1 MNAITELTT
10 RYPALSK
17 CDADIRQA
25 FDILLSCYKANGKVL
40 VCGNGG
46 SAADADHIVGELLNK
61 FKKKRKLD
69 PDIAAQLPAELTDKL
84 VGALSAISLVAM
96 SATLSSISND
106 SNWDVAFAQQVY
118 GLGSKGDVLIAI
130 STSGN
135 SANCLNAA
143 LVARAKGIRVIA
155 LTGENGGKLSPI
167 SDVSICVPETETFKI
182 QELHLPIYHALCAD
196 LEDALFNQTH
206 PTT

>member
-1 MNAITELTT
+1 MILQELIT
-10 RYPALSK
+10 RYPALRK
-17 CDADIRQA
+17 CEEPIRNA
-25 FDILLSCYKANGKVL
+25 FDTLKKCYQSNCKVL

-61 FKKKRKLD
+61 FKKKRKID
-69 PDIAAQLPAELTDKL
+69 PAIAAQLPQNLADNL
-84 VGALSAISLVAM
+84 VGALPAVSLSAMTA
-96 SATLSSISND
+96 ALSSIAND
-106 SNWDVAFAQQVY
+106 ANWDVSFAQQVY
-118 GLGSKGDVLIAI
+118 GLGNPGDVLIAI

-135 SANCLNAA
+135 SPNCINAA

-155 LTGENGGKLSPI
+155 LTGESGGKLSPI

-196 LEDALFNQTH
+196 LEDALFN
-206 PTT
+206 

>member
-1 MNAITELTT
+1 MNAITALTI
-10 RYPALSK
+10 RYPALSE
-17 CDADIRQA
+17 CSTDIQKA
-25 FDILLSCYKANGKVL
+25 FDIMLSCYKANGKVL

-69 PDIAAQLPAELTDKL
+69 PTIAAQLPAELADKL
-84 VGALSAISLVAM
+84 VGALPAMSLVAM

-118 GLGSKGDVLIAI
+118 GLGSRGDVLIAI

-143 LVARAKGIRVIA
+143 LVAHAKGLHVIA
-155 LTGENGGKLSPI
+155 LTGKDGGKLTPL
-167 SDVSICVPETETFKI
+167 SDVSIRVPETETFKI

-196 LEDALFNQTH
+196 LEDALFN
-206 PTT
+206 

>member
-1 MNAITELTT
+1 MNAIIELPK
-10 RYPALSK
+10 RYPALSECTANIK
-17 CDADIRQA
+17 QA

-69 PDIAAQLPAELTDKL
+69 PTIAAQLPAELADKL
-84 VGALSAISLVAM
+84 VGALPAMSLVAM
-96 SATLSSISND
+96 SATISSISND

-143 LVARAKGIRVIA
+143 LVARAKGLHVIA
-155 LTGENGGKLSPI
+155 LTGKDGGKLTPL
-167 SDVSICVPETETFKI
+167 SDVSIRVPETETFKI

-196 LEDALFNQTH
+196 LEDALFN
-206 PTT
+206 

>member
-1 MNAITELTT
+1 MNAITALTI
-10 RYPALSK
+10 RYPALSE
-17 CDADIRQA
+17 CSSDIQKA
-25 FDILLSCYKANGKVL
+25 FDIMLSCYKASGKVL

-69 PDIAAQLPAELTDKL
+69 PTIAAQLPAELADKL
-84 VGALSAISLVAM
+84 VGALPAMSLVAM

-155 LTGENGGKLSPI
+155 LTGESGGKLSPI

-196 LEDALFNQTH
+196 LEDALFN
-206 PTT
+206 

>member
-10 RYPALSK
+10 RYPALSE

-25 FDILLSCYKANGKVL
+25 FDILLSCYKANVKVL

-118 GLGSKGDVLIAI
+118 GMGSKGDVLIAI

-143 LVARAKGIRVIA
+143 LVARAKGIRVIT
-155 LTGENGGKLSPI
+155 LTGESGGKLSPI

-196 LEDALFNQTH
+196 LEDALFN
-206 PTT
+206 

>member
-1 MNAITELTT
+1 MNAITALTI
-10 RYPALSK
+10 RYPALSE
-17 CDADIRQA
+17 CSTDIQKA
-25 FDILLSCYKANGKVL
+25 FDLMLSCYKASGKVL

-69 PDIAAQLPAELTDKL
+69 PTIAAQLPAELADKL
-84 VGALSAISLVAM
+84 VGALPAMSLVAM

-130 STSGN
+130 STSGD
-135 SANCLNAA
+135 STNCLIAA
-143 LVARAKGIRVIA
+143 LVAHAKGIHIIA
-155 LTGENGGKLSPI
+155 LTGKDGGKLTPL
-167 SDVSICVPETETFKI
+167 SDVSIRVPETETFKI

-196 LEDALFNQTH
+196 LEDALFN
-206 PTT
+206 

>member
-1 MNAITELTT
+1 MNAITALTI
-10 RYPALSK
+10 RYPALSE
-17 CDADIRQA
+17 CSTDIQKA
-25 FDILLSCYKANGKVL
+25 FDLMLSCYKASGKVL

-69 PDIAAQLPAELTDKL
+69 PTIAAQLLAELTDKL
-84 VGALSAISLVAM
+84 VGALPAMSLVSM

-130 STSGN
+130 STSGD
-135 SANCLNAA
+135 STNCLNAA
-143 LVARAKGIRVIA
+143 LVAHAKGIHIIA
-155 LTGENGGKLSPI
+155 LTGKDGGKLTPL
-167 SDVSICVPETETFKI
+167 SDVSIRVPETETFKI
-182 QELHLPIYHALCAD
+182 QELHLPIYHALCSD
-196 LEDALFNQTH
+196 PEDALFN
-206 PTT
+206 

>member
-1 MNAITELTT
+1 MNAITELTM
-10 RYPALSK
+10 RYPALSE
-17 CDADIRQA
+17 CLTDIRQA

-69 PDIAAQLPAELTDKL
+69 STIAAQLPAELRDKL
-84 VGALSAISLVAM
+84 VGALPAISLVAM

-106 SNWDVAFAQQVY
+106 SNWEVAFAQQLY
-118 GLGSKGDVLIAI
+118 GLGNRGDVLIAI

-135 SANCLNAA
+135 STNCLNAA
-143 LVARAKGIRVIA
+143 LVAHAKGIRVIA
-155 LTGENGGKLSPI
+155 LTGKGGGKLAAL
-167 SDVSICVPETETFKI
+167 SDVSISVPETETFKI

-196 LEDALFNQTH
+196 LEDALFS
-206 PTT
+206 

>member
-1 MNAITELTT
+1 MNAITELTM
-10 RYPALSK
+10 RYPALSE
-17 CDADIRQA
+17 CLTDIRQA

-69 PDIAAQLPAELTDKL
+69 STIAAQLPAELRDKL
-84 VGALSAISLVAM
+84 VGALPAISLVAM

-106 SNWDVAFAQQVY
+106 SNWEVAFAQQLY
-118 GLGSKGDVLIAI
+118 GLGNRGDVLIAI

-135 SANCLNAA
+135 STNCLNAA

-155 LTGENGGKLSPI
+155 LTGKDGGKLSAL
-167 SDVSICVPETETFKI
+167 SDVSIRVPETETFKI

-196 LEDALFNQTH
+196 LESALFN
-206 PTT
+206 

>member
-1 MNAITELTT
+1 M
-10 RYPALSK
+10 
-17 CDADIRQA
+17 
-25 FDILLSCYKANGKVL
+25 LSCYKASGKVL

-69 PDIAAQLPAELTDKL
+69 PTIAAQLPAELADKL
-84 VGALSAISLVAM
+84 VGALPAMSLVAM

-155 LTGENGGKLSPI
+155 LTGESGGKLSPI

-196 LEDALFNQTH
+196 LEDALFN
-206 PTT
+206 

>member
-1 MNAITELTT
+1 MPMNAITELTM
-10 RYPALSK
+10 RYPALSE
-17 CDADIRQA
+17 CLTDIRQA

-69 PDIAAQLPAELTDKL
+69 PTIAAQLPAELADKL
-84 VGALSAISLVAM
+84 VGALPAMSLVAM

-155 LTGENGGKLSPI
+155 LTGESGGKLSPI

-196 LEDALFNQTH
+196 LEDALFN
-206 PTT
+206 

>member
-1 MNAITELTT
+1 MNAIIELTK
-10 RYPALSK
+10 RYPAISECLT
-17 CDADIRQA
+17 DIRQA
-25 FDILLSCYKANGKVL
+25 FDFLLSCYKANGKVL

-69 PDIAAQLPAELTDKL
+69 PTVAAQLPEDLTSKL
-84 VGALSAISLVAM
+84 VGALPAISLVAM
-96 SATLSSISND
+96 SAALSSISND
-106 SNWDVAFAQQVY
+106 SNWDVAFAQQIY
-118 GLGSKGDVLIAI
+118 GLGNRGDVLIAI

-135 SANCLNAA
+135 SVNCLNAA
-143 LVARAKGIRVIA
+143 LVAHAKGMRVIA
-155 LTGENGGKLSPI
+155 LTGRGGGKLATL

-196 LEDALFNQTH
+196 LEDALFN
-206 PTT
+206 

>member
-1 MNAITELTT
+1 M
-10 RYPALSK
+10 RYPALSE
-17 CDADIRQA
+17 CLTDIRQA

-69 PDIAAQLPAELTDKL
+69 STIAAQLPAELTDKL
-84 VGALSAISLVAM
+84 VGALPAISLVAM

-106 SNWDVAFAQQVY
+106 SNWEVAFAQQLY
-118 GLGSKGDVLIAI
+118 GLGNRGDVLIAI

-135 SANCLNAA
+135 STNCLNAA

-155 LTGENGGKLSPI
+155 LTGKGGGKLSAL
-167 SDVSICVPETETFKI
+167 SDVSISVPETETFKI

-196 LEDALFNQTH
+196 LEDALFS
-206 PTT
+206 

>member
-1 MNAITELTT
+1 MNAITALTI
-10 RYPALSK
+10 RYPALSE
-17 CDADIRQA
+17 CSTDIQQA

-69 PDIAAQLPAELTDKL
+69 PTIAAQLPAELADKL
-84 VGALSAISLVAM
+84 VGALPAMSLVAM

-155 LTGENGGKLSPI
+155 LTGESGGKLSPI

-196 LEDALFNQTH
+196 LEDALFN
-206 PTT
+206 

>member
-1 MNAITELTT
+1 MNAITELINSH
-10 RYPALSK
+10 PALSG
-17 CDADIRQA
+17 CFADIRRA
-25 FDILLSCYKANGKVL
+25 FDLLLSCYGAKGKVL

-61 FKKKRKLD
+61 FKKKRELD
-69 PDIAAQLPAELTDKL
+69 PAVAGQLPEELSGKL
-84 VGALSAISLVAM
+84 VGALPAISLVAM
-96 SATLSSISND
+96 NAALSSISND

-118 GLGSKGDVLIAI
+118 GLGNGGDVLIAI

-143 LVARAKGIRVIA
+143 LVARAKGMRVIA
-155 LTGENGGKLSPI
+155 LTGKGGGKLAAL

-196 LEDALFNQTH
+196 LEDALFD
-206 PTT
+206 

>member
-1 MNAITELTT
+1 MNAITELTM
-10 RYPALSK
+10 RYPALSE
-17 CDADIRQA
+17 CLTDIRQA

-69 PDIAAQLPAELTDKL
+69 PTIAARLPAELRDKL
-84 VGALSAISLVAM
+84 VGALPAISLVAM

-106 SNWDVAFAQQVY
+106 SNWEVAFAQQLY
-118 GLGSKGDVLIAI
+118 GLGNRGDVLIAI

-135 SANCLNAA
+135 STNCLNAA

-155 LTGENGGKLSPI
+155 LTGKDGGKLSAL
-167 SDVSICVPETETFKI
+167 SDVSIRVPETETFKI

-196 LEDALFNQTH
+196 LESALFN
-206 PTT
+206 

>member
-1 MNAITELTT
+1 MPMNAITELTI
-10 RYPALSK
+10 RYPALTE
-17 CDADIRQA
+17 CLTNIRQA

-61 FKKKRKLD
+61 FKKRRRLD
-69 PDIAAQLPAELTDKL
+69 PTVAAQLPDELTSKL
-84 VGALSAISLVAM
+84 VGALPAISLVAM

-106 SNWDVAFAQQVY
+106 SNWDVAFAQQIY
-118 GLGSKGDVLIAI
+118 GLGNRGDVLIAI

-135 SANCLNAA
+135 SVNCLNAT
-143 LVARAKGIRVIA
+143 LVARAKGMRVIA
-155 LTGENGGKLSPI
+155 LTGKGGGKIATL

-196 LEDALFNQTH
+196 LEDALFN
-206 PTT
+206 

>member
-1 MNAITELTT
+1 MILQELIT
-10 RYPALSK
+10 RYPALRK
-17 CDADIRQA
+17 CEESIRNA
-25 FDILLSCYKANGKVL
+25 FDTLKKCYQSNCKVL

-61 FKKKRKLD
+61 FKKKRKID
-69 PDIAAQLPAELTDKL
+69 PAIAAQLPQNLADNL
-84 VGALSAISLVAM
+84 VGALPAVSLSAMTA
-96 SATLSSISND
+96 ALSSIAND
-106 SNWDVAFAQQVY
+106 ANWDVSFAQQVY
-118 GLGSKGDVLIAI
+118 GLGNPGDVLIAI

-135 SANCLNAA
+135 SPNCINAA

-155 LTGENGGKLSPI
+155 LTGESGGKLSPI

-196 LEDALFNQTH
+196 LEDALFN
-206 PTT
+206 

>member
-1 MNAITELTT
+1 M
-10 RYPALSK
+10 
-17 CDADIRQA
+17 
-25 FDILLSCYKANGKVL
+25 LSCYKASGKVL

-69 PDIAAQLPAELTDKL
+69 PTIAAQLPAELTDKL
-84 VGALSAISLVAM
+84 VGALPAMSLVAM

-118 GLGSKGDVLIAI
+118 GLGSRGDVLIAI

-143 LVARAKGIRVIA
+143 LVAHAKGLHVIA
-155 LTGENGGKLSPI
+155 LTGKDGGKLTPL
-167 SDVSICVPETETFKI
+167 SDVSIRVPETETFKI

-196 LEDALFNQTH
+196 LEDALFN
-206 PTT
+206 

>member
-1 MNAITELTT
+1 MNAITALTI
-10 RYPALSK
+10 RYPALSE
-17 CDADIRQA
+17 CSTDIQKA
-25 FDILLSCYKANGKVL
+25 FDIMLSCYKANGKVL

-69 PDIAAQLPAELTDKL
+69 PTIAAQLPAELTDKL
-84 VGALSAISLVAM
+84 VGALPAMSLVAM

-118 GLGSKGDVLIAI
+118 GLGSRGDVLIAI

-143 LVARAKGIRVIA
+143 LVAHAKGLHVIA
-155 LTGENGGKLSPI
+155 LTGKDGGKLTPL
-167 SDVSICVPETETFKI
+167 SDVSIRVPETETFKI

-196 LEDALFNQTH
+196 LEDALFN
-206 PTT
+206 

>member
-1 MNAITELTT
+1 MNAITALTI
-10 RYPALSK
+10 RYPALSECSTDVQK
-17 CDADIRQA
+17 A
-25 FDILLSCYKANGKVL
+25 FDLMLSCYKASGKVL

-69 PDIAAQLPAELTDKL
+69 PTIAAQLLAELTDKL
-84 VGALSAISLVAM
+84 VGALPAMSLVSM

-130 STSGN
+130 STSGD
-135 SANCLNAA
+135 STNCLIAA
-143 LVARAKGIRVIA
+143 LVAHAKGIHIIA
-155 LTGENGGKLSPI
+155 LTGKDGDKLTPL
-167 SDVSICVPETETFKI
+167 SDVSIRVPETETFKI
-182 QELHLPIYHALCAD
+182 QELHLPIYHALCSD
-196 LEDALFNQTH
+196 LEDALFN
-206 PTT
+206 